1 MYTLLL
7 YWLYFH
13 EETSVC
19 GIIGIWMNHNN
30 VCWIIRR
37 NFDCVNVGV
46 TGSVI
51 SLYVIFMRTKGLF
64 ILLMIA
70 NAAIRKIDP
79 IYYND
84 FICIYGY
91 CSLQNRWFIFHFYLK
106 YQIVLNHI
114 KPNFFIYGYQCDA
127 SNSFH
132 ARYRFWLVKNVNG
145 NHDAHMLTKIAKFMG
160 STWGPPGLCC
170 PPDGPHVGPMNLAI
184 WEAM

>member
-1 MYTLLL
+1 MYVCVCVLPASESANENIVIYMNGMQKRYMSMSSLTSSVLYVTPDTRSLMYTLLL

-19 GIIGIWMNHNN
+19 GINGIWMNHNN
-30 VCWIIRR
+30 VCWFSRR

-46 TGSVI
+46 TGSVK
-51 SLYVIFMRTKGLF
+51 SLYVTFMRTKGLF

-70 NAAIRKIDP
+70 NAALQKIDP

-114 KPNFFIYGYQCDA
+114 KPFFYI
-127 SNSFH
+127 
-132 ARYRFWLVKNVNG
+132 WLS
-145 NHDAHMLTKIAKFMG
+145 M
-160 STWGPPGLCC
+160 WRQ
-170 PPDGPHVGPMNLAI
+170 
-184 WEAM
+184 